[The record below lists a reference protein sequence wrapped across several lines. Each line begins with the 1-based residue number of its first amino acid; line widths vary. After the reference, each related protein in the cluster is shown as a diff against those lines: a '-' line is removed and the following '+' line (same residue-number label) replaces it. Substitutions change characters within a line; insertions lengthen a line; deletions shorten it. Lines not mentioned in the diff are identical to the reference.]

1 MTKEG
6 FPLKQMFLSTG
17 KEFKEIETFEPGA
30 WIHLVNPSQE
40 EAMKVAER
48 FNIDIQDL
56 RAPLDV
62 EETSRIDVEDDYTL
76 ILVDVPTQEERNN
89 KSYYVTIPLGII
101 VTDEVV
107 VTTCLEDIS
116 LMDNFLNHRVRNFY
130 TFMKTRFVFQILYR
144 NAQLY
149 LTALRSID
157 RQSDKL
163 EAQLENATKNEHLID
178 MMELEKSIVYL
189 KASLKMNERI
199 VKKLTGNASSLK
211 KYIEDEDLL
220 EDTLVE
226 TQQAIEMAGIYE
238 NVLNAMAETSASI
251 IGNNQNTI
259 MKTLALMTMALDIP
273 TVIFSAYGMNF
284 KNNSMPLNDLD
295 NAFWVIFFMAAFGS
309 SGLDPHISPAA
320 AEYQVARIAKA
331 NDMTDDEVRKII
343 RKCTDGRFL
352 GIFGEE
358 TVNVLEVNLMLD
370 GILDE

>member
-76 ILVDVPTQEERNN
+76 ILVDVPTHEERNN

-226 TQQAIEMAGIYE
+226 T
-238 NVLNAMAETSASI
+238 
-251 IGNNQNTI
+251 
-259 MKTLALMTMALDIP
+259 
-273 TVIFSAYGMNF
+273 
-284 KNNSMPLNDLD
+284 
-295 NAFWVIFFMAAFGS
+295 
-309 SGLDPHISPAA
+309 
-320 AEYQVARIAKA
+320 
-331 NDMTDDEVRKII
+331 
-343 RKCTDGRFL
+343 
-352 GIFGEE
+352 
-358 TVNVLEVNLMLD
+358 
-370 GILDE
+370 